1 MLEWSP
7 ETRGNRGA
15 WQQPRGRMPPLIH
28 RRIWR
33 QGTGLDGGSKLNK
46 MIEGR
51 LCVGLILASVT
62 AAPALAEDANRRF
75 AKMYEVTAASAVAEP
90 GEAFSTITV
99 EATGTVNTGGW
110 SDAELA
116 AWSYIRPPAD
126 GILDFDLM
134 ARMPPDDAIVTMA
147 FEDLSASIS
156 GPMPPW
162 VRGIRI
168 HASTNST
175 EVLLE
180 AIPNQSTLSMLDAG
194 GDPVADEVLP
204 WPWKFFTPQVEHEQ

>member
-1 MLEWSP
+1 M
-7 ETRGNRGA
+7 
-15 WQQPRGRMPPLIH
+15 
-28 RRIWR
+28 
-33 QGTGLDGGSKLNK
+33 
-46 MIEGR
+46 
-51 LCVGLILASVT
+51 
-62 AAPALAEDANRRF
+62 
-75 AKMYEVTAASAVAEP
+75 
-90 GEAFSTITV
+90 
-99 EATGTVNTGGW
+99 NTGGW

-180 AIPNQSTLSMLDAG
+180 AIPNLSTLSMLGAG

-204 WPWKFFTPQVEHEQ
+204 WPWKFFTPQVNHGQ